1 MDTIW
6 LEVVLIGVGILAN
19 GFFAGAE
26 FALVSAR
33 VGRLIELRDRGVRGA
48 AVALELKEAPDAFL
62 ATIQIAI
69 TLVGTLASA
78 VGGATAVEAL
88 TPALQGIGLGSSAG
102 IVALG
107 IVIVMITYVSL
118 VVGELA
124 PKAIALRNPETIAA
138 AVSRPI
144 RAFSRLASF
153 LVGVLT
159 RSTDLLLRLVGLGA
173 TPTSP
178 FVSEE
183 DVRYLLREGAAR
195 GVFDRD
201 EATLVHKVFEFGD
214 TTVREIM
221 VPRLQIQGIDT
232 TTTPADDV
240 VRRVAEIGHSR
251 IPVYQGSIERVIGI
265 VLIKDVLRIVAQSN
279 PPSLPDLMRPPLF
292 IPETSKISALLR
304 EFQRRQ
310 QNLAIVV
317 DEYGSV
323 VGLVTVEDVI
333 EEIVGDI
340 REEGERERPRIERLP
355 DGSVLVDGA
364 TPVAELREAL
374 GIAIPE
380 SGDYTT
386 AAGFVI
392 DRLGSIP
399 AAGASLTASGYRWTV
414 LETDGPR
421 VAKVKLQRR

>member
-6 LEVVLIGVGILAN
+6 LEVVLIGIGILAN

-33 VGRLIELRDRGVRGA
+33 VGRLMELRDRGVRGA
-48 AVALELKEAPDAFL
+48 ALALELKEAPDAFL
-62 ATIQIAI
+62 ATIQISI

-78 VGGATAVEAL
+78 VGGAAAVEAL
-88 TPALQGIGLGSSAG
+88 TPALRRIGLGSSAG
-102 IVALG
+102 VVALG
-107 IVIVMITYVSL
+107 IVIAVITYVSL

-124 PKAIALRNPETIAA
+124 PKAIALRNPEAIAV

-144 RAFSRLASF
+144 RTLSGLASF
-153 LVGVLT
+153 VVRMLT
-159 RSTDLLLRLVGLGA
+159 GSMNVLLRLLGLGA

-221 VPRLQIQGIDT
+221 VPRTQIQGIDMA
-232 TTTPADDV
+232 TTPADDF

-251 IPVYQGSIERVIGI
+251 IPVYQASIEQVIGI
-265 VLIKDVLRIVAQSN
+265 ILIKEVLRVVARGGA
-279 PPSLPDLMRPPLF
+279 PSLPELLRPPLF

-340 REEGERERPRIERLP
+340 REEGERTGPRIVRLP
-355 DGSVLVDGA
+355 DGSLTVDGA
-364 TPVAELREAL
+364 IPVSELREAL
-374 GIAIPE
+374 GIAIPD
-380 SGDYTT
+380 SSDYTT

-392 DRLGSIP
+392 DRLGAIP
-399 AAGASLTASGYRWTV
+399 APGASFTALGYRWTV

-421 VAKVKLQRR
+421 VTKIKLQRQ